1 MASISDVTGNVNFL
15 PYKVEGVHGRE
26 IQNLEPICLDQKS
39 SEELIAFLESG
50 SWGSAV
56 EQEFKLQGIS
66 ERFDGTKLLSAFIP
80 PDRLI
85 DLLSDADDGFSAHI
99 DTVNEWIS
107 NHQCN
112 EVIVSFVDKRFGR
125 ESSCQETLCAG

>member
-15 PYKVEGVHGRE
+15 PYKVEGVHGRF
-26 IQNLEPICLDQKS
+26 IQHLEPICLDQKS

-56 EQEFKLQGIS
+56 EQEFELQGIS
-66 ERFDGTKLLSAFIP
+66 ERVDGTKLLSAFFP

-85 DLLSDADDGFSAHI
+85 DLLNDAGDSFGTHI
-99 DTVNEWIS
+99 ETVNEWVS
-107 NHQCN
+107 KHQCN
-112 EVIVSFVDKRFGR
+112 EVIVSFVDKRCDQGA
-125 ESSCQETLCAG
+125 SCQGT